1 MFKKACLGL
10 LIAALAASTGWG
22 QLSQTGSIV
31 GKVKDA
37 QGAPLPGVA
46 VGLRSPAIIVSQ
58 LSTITNESG
67 TYRFPSLAP
76 GLYELTFTLSGFN
89 TLVRKDIKIG
99 VGQTSEIDAT
109 MEIRTLEEQ
118 VTVVGRAPTVDLR
131 TTTKNVNLETAFLSS
146 IPAVR
151 DLSTFVNMTPG
162 FTSDTSHGS
171 SVRDNTYNLDGV
183 NLGDPTVGTQAVFFG
198 LDLMEEISVQSGG
211 LSAEYGGVRGAMIN
225 VVSKS
230 GGNTFSG
237 AASFYFRNWRLQ
249 SKNTKGTPLAGR
261 AGGFKYEI
269 EPTLVFGGPIIKDK
283 LWFFTNL
290 SFSKNRTYVDGFPY
304 DKTTSTSV
312 GSYMPY
318 PYIKFS
324 FQPDQGN
331 KFVLSY
337 NYSDIKYDNR
347 FADRFQTEDT
357 TIKQVTPTHVFNFQW
372 TRFFSDDLFANL
384 RVGYVKSD
392 FNMLAK
398 TALPNIYEVTTG
410 RVSGGY
416 GNDDLNKRDRLQI
429 NVDGTRF
436 LDRLAGSHELKF
448 GGEFTYSWSYWGLHW
463 NTDPRNGMTAINT
476 WDGQP
481 WYGTYYAN
489 LDKHENTMNMAAFV
503 NDSWTINNRLTL
515 NLGLRFEHQRGIIPP
530 QNQSEGPRSLYGYTY
545 NRSVTKQLTPL
556 KWTTLAPRLG
566 GIFDITGDG
575 KTLLKASFSR
585 YYAANITQWFSYL
598 NPNDFVV
605 AMDVL
610 NPDWSRADSP
620 FYLYVPGSNSAGY
633 KEHKL
638 KNPYIDEVTI
648 GLEREVLAN
657 FSLGARYIKKWDRD
671 LIEDANGNMLD
682 MDALMDRGELV
693 WKNWEAVTVTDPYDG
708 SPHTFYNQT
717 AFPPA
722 LLYTVNPPGADRNYD
737 GVEVTM
743 NKRFAGWW
751 GLAVSYAYQNSRGLI
766 GTDFNDSYGA
776 RAYFDDPNVHINA
789 YGRMDLERRHQFKV
803 QGMVKGPWDIMAS
816 CYYRY
821 LSGQRYTRKIN
832 STDLGLELNQGD
844 VTIFAEKRGSHG
856 LPAVNVLDL
865 RLEKTVR
872 VRNLA
877 LSVFVDGFNV
887 FNANRATAVE
897 DLSSNASRV
906 FGRMTSIQNPRI
918 FRLGAKFE
926 F

>member
-1 MFKKACLGL
+1 MFKRSFVLV
-10 LIAALAASTGWG
+10 LILAALASAGWA
-22 QLSQTGSIV
+22 QLAQTGSIV
-31 GKVKDA
+31 GKVRDA
-37 QGAPLPGVA
+37 QGAALPGVE
-46 VGLRSPAIIVSQ
+46 VGLRSPAIIVSRM
-58 LSTITNESG
+58 STITNESG
-67 TYRFPSLAP
+67 AYRFPSLAP
-76 GLYELTFTLSGFN
+76 GLYELTFSLAGFN
-89 TLVRKDIKIG
+89 TLVRKDIKIS
-99 VGQTSEIDAT
+99 VGQTSSIDASLDLK
-109 MEIRTLEEQ
+109 TLEEQ
-118 VTVVGRAPTVDLR
+118 VTVVGQAPTVDLR
-131 TTTKNVNLETAFLSS
+131 STTKNVNLETAFLSS

-151 DLSTFVNMTPG
+151 DLATFVNMTPG

-230 GGNTFSG
+230 GGNAFSG
-237 AASFYFRNWRLQ
+237 AASFYFRNEKFQ
-249 SKNTKGTPLAGR
+249 SKNTKGTPLEGR
-261 AGGFKYEI
+261 FSGFKYEM
-269 EPTLVFGGPIIKDK
+269 EPIFDLGGPIIKDK
-283 LWFFTNL
+283 LWFFMNL
-290 SFSKNRTYVDGFPY
+290 SFSKNETYVDGFPY
-304 DKTTSTSV
+304 NKPANTPVD
-312 GSYMPY
+312 SYMPY

-337 NYSDIKYDNR
+337 NYSDIKYSNR

-357 TIKQVTPTHVFNFQW
+357 TLRQVTPTHVFNFQW
-372 TRFFSDDLFANL
+372 TRFFSSDFFANL

-398 TALPNIYEVTTG
+398 TALPNLYEVTTG
-410 RVSGGY
+410 NFSGSY

-436 LDRLAGSHELKF
+436 MDGLAGSHELKF
-448 GGEFTYSWSYWGLHW
+448 GGEFMYSWSYWGLHW
-463 NTDPRNGMTAINT
+463 KTDPRNGMSFINT
-476 WDGQP
+476 WGGEP
-481 WYGTYYAN
+481 WYGTYYAD

-503 NDSWTINNRLTL
+503 NDSWTVNNRLTL

-530 QNQSEGPRSLYGYTY
+530 QNQGEGEQSLYGYTY
-545 NRSVTKQLTPL
+545 NRSVTERLTPL

-566 GIFDITGDG
+566 GVFDITGDG

-598 NPNDFVV
+598 NPNDFVI
-605 AMDVL
+605 ALDSL

-620 FYLYVPGSNSAGY
+620 FYLYVPGSNQAGY
-633 KEHKL
+633 GEHKL
-638 KNPYIDEVTI
+638 KNPYIDELTVGI
-648 GLEREVLAN
+648 EREVLAN
-657 FSLGARYIKKWDRD
+657 FSMGVRYIKKWDRD

-708 SPHTFYNQT
+708 STQTFYNQT
-717 AFPPA
+717 AFPA
-722 LLYTVNPPGADRNYD
+722 AKYYTVNPPGADRNYD
-737 GVEVTM
+737 GLEVTM
-743 NKRFAGWW
+743 NKRFSGKW
-751 GLAVSYAYQNSRGLI
+751 GLSVSYTYQNSRGLI

-776 RAYFDDPNVHINA
+776 RGYFDDPNVHTNA

-803 QGMVKGPWDIMAS
+803 QGMVKGPWEIMGS

-821 LSGQRYTRKIN
+821 LSGQRYTRQIN

-844 VTIFAEKRGSHG
+844 VTIFAEKRGSFG
-856 LPAVNVLDL
+856 LPAYNVLDL

-872 VRNLA
+872 FRKLA

-887 FNANRATAVE
+887 FNANKATEVE
-897 DLSSNASRV
+897 KLSSNPSRT
-906 FGRMTSIQNPRI
+906 FGEMVSIQNPRI